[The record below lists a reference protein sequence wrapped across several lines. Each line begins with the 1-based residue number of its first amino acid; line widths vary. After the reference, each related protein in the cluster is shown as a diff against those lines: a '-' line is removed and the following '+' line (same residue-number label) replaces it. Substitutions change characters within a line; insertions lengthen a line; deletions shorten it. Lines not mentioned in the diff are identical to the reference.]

1 MLVSAPTVFVAMPFL
16 AVFVAVPFL
25 AVRTAVLMG
34 IPCCASARV
43 DVGEVEGVG
52 LGEIAKVEL
61 YDHPVGGVLEG
72 SGASRSRVVLGVQ
85 SELYVS
91 GLVMGGVVLVPTLG
105 TATAAPD

>member
-1 MLVSAPTVFVAMPFL
+1 MLVSAST
-16 AVFVAVPFL
+16 VFVAVPFL

-34 IPCCASARV
+34 ILSRASARV
-43 DVGEVEGVG
+43 DVGEVERVG
-52 LGEIAKVEL
+52 LGKIAQVEL

-72 SGASRSRVVLGVQ
+72 SGASHPRVVLGVQ

-91 GLVMGGVVLVPTLG
+91 ALVMGSAVLLPTLALG